1 MNLLSKDLKPSNVKD
16 IHRELREYS
25 SKWLA
30 RAFFSESDMN
40 EYFYVDN
47 DLPIVNEM
55 SDEEIIEMVLNPEQ
69 DQETDDE
76 EEENDV
82 TVISNERCIQ
92 LTKELI
98 EGMEQKPFIDKSHVM
113 AVFKTYF

>member
-1 MNLLSKDLKPSNVKD
+1 
-16 IHRELREYS
+16 
-25 SKWLA
+25 
-30 RAFFSESDMN
+30 
-40 EYFYVDN
+40 
-47 DLPIVNEM
+47 M

-69 DQETDDE
+69 DKETDDE

-98 EGMEQKPFIDKSHVM
+98 ERMEQKPSIEKSHVM
-113 AVFKTYF
+113 AAYTIQDIILKQKRDFGSLN